1 MNKSAKK
8 ELLFLLSLGSFASY
22 LLKRKKFSLG
32 FSLGAAALAL
42 STVSKPFS
50 FKDKVVMITGGSR
63 GLGLALAKRFAKEG
77 AKVFLIARDRQE
89 LDRAHAILQ
98 EFARPN
104 SILTCECDITNQ
116 EQLSTAFG
124 RVLGRWGD
132 IDVLVNNAG
141 SILVGPFDSMTIE
154 DFEAQMKL
162 HLYANIYATQKILPL
177 FRKKKDGRIINI
189 CSMGGKIAVP
199 HMLPYDSSKF
209 ALAGFSQGIAAEF
222 AKENIAVTTVYPTVM
237 RTGSPIQAVFKGDSQ
252 REFAWFANADI
263 FPGLSSDANEVAEKI
278 VEASR
283 ERKSEL
289 IPFAPAKFRLFMG
302 VLFPELALFGMGLI
316 NRLLPKGR
324 SLMYR
329 TGAQC
334 LSDKTYLTPGL
345 RRSAEKAEEDW
356 NQKQKGDPEF
366 NLGLH

>member
-8 ELLFLLSLGSFASY
+8 ELLFLLGLGSFTSY
-22 LLKRKKFSLG
+22 LLNRKKLSLG
-32 FSLGAAALAL
+32 LGAGAAALAF
-42 STVSKPFS
+42 SIISKPFS
-50 FKDKVVMITGGSR
+50 FKDKVVVITGGSR

-77 AKVFLIARDRQE
+77 AKICLIARDPQE
-89 LDRAHAILQ
+89 LERAQDILQ
-98 EFARPN
+98 QYTTPY

-116 EQLSTAFG
+116 EQLSAAFG

-141 SILVGPFDSMTIE
+141 SILVGPFDSMTLE

-162 HLYANIYATQKILPL
+162 HLYANIQATQKILPI
-177 FRKKKDGRIINI
+177 FRKKRDGRIINI

-199 HMLPYDSSKF
+199 HMIPYDSSKF
-209 ALAGFSQGIAAEF
+209 ALAGFSQGITAEF

-237 RTGSPIQAVFKGDSQ
+237 RTGSPIQAVFKGDS
-252 REFAWFANADI
+252 RKEFEWFANADV
-263 FPGLSSDANEVAEKI
+263 FPGLSSDVSEVAEKI

-289 IPFAPAKFRLFMG
+289 IPFIPAKFRMLLG
-302 VLFPELALFGMGLI
+302 TVFPELALFAMGLV
-316 NRLLPKGR
+316 NRLLPQGQ

-334 LSDKTYLTPGL
+334 LTDKTYLTENMKK
-345 RRSAEKAEEDW
+345 SAEKAEEEW